1 MVDSLSRDSCS
12 SRTDSQRC
20 SQKSHGQCVW
30 QLILGGLDVR
40 RHMYAKPCAK
50 ERLIL
55 AVAGATTRN
64 GRPDLTFQK
73 ELECW
78 ILKQNFLIF
87 FF

>member
-1 MVDSLSRDSCS
+1 
-12 SRTDSQRC
+12 
-20 SQKSHGQCVW
+20 
-30 QLILGGLDVR
+30 
-40 RHMYAKPCAK
+40 MYAKPCAK

-87 FF
+87 FFFKWQQSTKTLKSCGRPNKMFVVHWFVTFC